1 MIRSLYVEK
10 DTTIYELSKSLNTGV
25 DEFIQ
30 LNKASSSAGIY
41 TSRILTQFDFN
52 GFNKLITDGTMYNP
66 KYYLNLYIGEAQE
79 LMDKYNLVAYPVSQS
94 WEMGTGKLQEPV
106 ANRFSGKGTNNQTR
120 GASWLYRNKIY
131 DEQNSPLD
139 VKWTSASYDLTGTDL
154 APSTSRVLYNN
165 VSGGG
170 SWWHEYYGTQSFDYE
185 SADVRMDVT
194 PIVNRW
200 IGTGSNHATQSAI
213 DNEGFISMRSGS
225 EETNA
230 IQYGNLSFFSRE
242 TNTIYQPRMEVVY
255 DDHLF
260 TTGSLQGLGNT
271 DNIIHL
277 KNLRNEYSVRET
289 PKIRVA
295 ARERYPSRT
304 FQTSS
309 NYKSTKF
316 LPSHSYYS
324 VTDALTEDVIVPYDN
339 SGSIL
344 SCDKNGNYF
353 NLRMDSFLPKR
364 YYKLRFHVTQS
375 DGTYVE
381 YDHGYYFKVNK

>member
-1 MIRSLYVEK
+1 
-10 DTTIYELSKSLNTGV
+10 
-25 DEFIQ
+25 
-30 LNKASSSAGIY
+30 
-41 TSRILTQFDFN
+41 
-52 GFNKLITDGTMYNP
+52 
-66 KYYLNLYIGEAQE
+66 
-79 LMDKYNLVAYPVSQS
+79 
-94 WEMGTGKLQEPV
+94 
-106 ANRFSGKGTNNQTR
+106 
-120 GASWLYRNKIY
+120 
-131 DEQNSPLD
+131 
-139 VKWTSASYDLTGTDL
+139 
-154 APSTSRVLYNN
+154 
-165 VSGGG
+165 
-170 SWWHEYYGTQSFDYE
+170 
-185 SADVRMDVT
+185 
-194 PIVNRW
+194 
-200 IGTGSNHATQSAI
+200 
-213 DNEGFISMRSGS
+213 
-225 EETNA
+225 
-230 IQYGNLSFFSRE
+230 
-242 TNTIYQPRMEVVY
+242 MEVVY
-255 DDHLF
+255 DDHTF

-344 SCDKNGNYF
+344 SCDKDGNYF